1 MIIIKES
8 ETIKDKNLKTRLSLV
23 EDYDGEIENSKKQL
37 SSKFL
42 EMSNNISELSS
53 NVQDIDIDTVRT
65 DMKKGLNQLGFLSD
79 EINSLLV
86 YIDNLNNET
95 GTEDNEETDVTEEV
109 PEDEE
114 IEVEPEE
121 SIS

>member
-23 EDYDGEIENSKKQL
+23 EDYDSEIENSKKQL

-42 EMSNNISELSS
+42 EMSNSISELSS

-86 YIDNLNNET
+86 YIDNLNNEGST
-95 GTEDNEETDVTEEV
+95 KETEEEIEVEEV

-114 IEVEPEE
+114 IETEE
-121 SIS
+121 NSENI

>member
-23 EDYDGEIENSKKQL
+23 EDYDGEIENAKKQL

-86 YIDNLNNET
+86 YVDNLNNET
-95 GTEDNEETDVTEEV
+95 GTEDKEENDVIEEV

-114 IEVEPEE
+114 IEAEPEE

>member
-23 EDYDGEIENSKKQL
+23 EDYDSEIENSKKQL

-65 DMKKGLNQLGFLSD
+65 DMKKSLNQLGFLSD
-79 EINSLLV
+79 EVNSLLV
-86 YIDNLNNET
+86 YIDNLNNDS
-95 GTEDNEETDVTEEV
+95 TEAEDKEEIEIEEV

-114 IEVEPEE
+114 IETEE
-121 SIS
+121 NSENI

>member
-8 ETIKDKNLKTRLSLV
+8 ETIKDKNLRTRLSLV
-23 EDYDGEIENSKKQL
+23 EDYDSEIENSKKQL

-42 EMSNNISELSS
+42 EMSNSISELSS

-86 YIDNLNNET
+86 YIDNLNNEDT
-95 GTEDNEETDVTEEV
+95 TEST
-109 PEDEE
+109 EE
-114 IEVEPEE
+114 IEVEEIPEDE
-121 SIS
+121 DNVEIETEKEA